1 MKKLIIFSFSAFLLF
16 SCTEEQAKEEVIE
29 EQVTENAITLAEKNP
44 AEEIKEKQNEISLNG
59 EEAWE
64 VNKEMKPYIK
74 EAESVLQNYLNNDL
88 DDYQQLAIDLKE
100 QNDALIKSCTMDG
113 TAHDELHNWLH
124 PHLQLVEGLKN
135 AKSKEES
142 QEWLKQLNLSMETYH
157 KYFK

>member
-1 MKKLIIFSFSAFLLF
+1 MKKLVIFSFSAFLLF

-64 VNKEMKPYIK
+64 VNEEMKPYIK
-74 EAESVLQNYLNNDL
+74 EAESVLQNYLNNNL